1 MNFDEIVN
9 SRQSARLFTKKEVS
23 KAQLKKI
30 LFSARLAPS
39 AKNRQPWK
47 FYILDDAQK
56 NSIMNMLLK
65 WDKLNPNEKTSV
77 KGSAEQIRTA
87 NKMIMVYS
95 DNYKS
100 ASKNKYY
107 KKPDYLSIRLCI
119 GKYEFTSCRFRV
131 RFVYFM

>member
-1 MNFDEIVN
+1 MNFDKIVN
-9 SRQSARLFTKKEVS
+9 SRQSARLFTNKKVS
-23 KAQLKKI
+23 QTQLKKI
-30 LFSARLAPS
+30 LSSARLAPS

-56 NSIMNMLLK
+56 NDIMNMLLK

-77 KGSAEQIRTA
+77 KGSAEQIQSA

-95 DNYKS
+95 DNYRSK
-100 ASKNKYY
+100 SKNKYY

-119 GKYEFTSCRFRV
+119 GKYEFASCEFRFRNL
-131 RFVYFM
+131 YFM